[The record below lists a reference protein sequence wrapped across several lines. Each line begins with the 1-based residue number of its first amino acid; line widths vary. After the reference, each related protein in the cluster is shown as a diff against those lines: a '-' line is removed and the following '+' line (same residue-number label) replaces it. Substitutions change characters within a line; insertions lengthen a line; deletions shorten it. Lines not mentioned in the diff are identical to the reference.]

1 MRTLVVGS
9 GAREHAIAHA
19 LRRSPGVG
27 EIFAAPGN
35 PGIARLGDCLPIRA
49 DDLQS
54 LAEAAADLRVDLT
67 VVGPEVPLA
76 LGIADEFSRRGL
88 RLFGPS
94 RMAAQLEA
102 SKVFAK
108 EFCRRHGIPT
118 GSAEVVT
125 SAAETEAAVKR
136 LGLPAVLKADGLAA
150 GKGVL
155 PVFNREELDHAL
167 DTFFVQHRFGEA
179 GERVLVEEFLA
190 GQELS
195 YMVLSDGTR
204 VIPLATSHDY
214 KRLGD
219 GGSGPNTGGMGSH
232 SPAVLPPG
240 TSKEVL
246 EKIVMPTIR
255 GMAEENRPYRGILY
269 VGLML
274 TREGPKV
281 LEFNCRLG
289 DPETQSILLRLD
301 DDLAGVLRAAA
312 DGRLTGQPLT
322 WRREAAACVVLAS
335 EGYPASARKGVPIH
349 GISEAEALPG
359 VTVYHAGTAERDG
372 QLVTAGGRVLSVCGR
387 GAGLGEAIATAY
399 AGVERIHFEGMQFRS
414 DIGQDSLRRLEER
427 HHGD

>member
-1 MRTLVVGS
+1 
-9 GAREHAIAHA
+9 
-19 LRRSPGVG
+19 
-27 EIFAAPGN
+27 
-35 PGIARLGDCLPIRA
+35 
-49 DDLQS
+49 
-54 LAEAAADLRVDLT
+54 
-67 VVGPEVPLA
+67 
-76 LGIADEFSRRGL
+76 
-88 RLFGPS
+88 
-94 RMAAQLEA
+94 
-102 SKVFAK
+102 
-108 EFCRRHGIPT
+108 
-118 GSAEVVT
+118 
-125 SAAETEAAVKR
+125 
-136 LGLPAVLKADGLAA
+136 
-150 GKGVL
+150 
-155 PVFNREELDHAL
+155 
-167 DTFFVQHRFGEA
+167 
-179 GERVLVEEFLA
+179 
-190 GQELS
+190 
-195 YMVLSDGTR
+195 
-204 VIPLATSHDY
+204 
-214 KRLGD
+214 
-219 GGSGPNTGGMGSH
+219 MGSH
-232 SPAVLPPG
+232 WPAVLPPG